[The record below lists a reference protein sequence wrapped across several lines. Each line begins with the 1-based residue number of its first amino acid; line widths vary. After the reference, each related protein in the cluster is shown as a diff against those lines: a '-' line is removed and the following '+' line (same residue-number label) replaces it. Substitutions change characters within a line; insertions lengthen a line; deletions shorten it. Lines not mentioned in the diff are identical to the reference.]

1 MNETKALFF
10 SLLMAAALGLMMAQ
24 AMVNELPDPGE
35 RLEVAYGD

>member
-1 MNETKALFF
+1 MSESKALFF

>member
-10 SLLMAAALGLMMAQ
+10 SLLMAAALGLMMAE

-35 RLEVAYGD
+35 RLEVAYGN